1 MQAPRTPEI
10 PDSANTGPTPAPPPS
25 RREALGRLAG
35 RLLAPLAA
43 LAARARH
50 GRPLH
55 PTGTLCAGEVIAA
68 AEDPTLVPLANQ
80 LAGAAVVRLSGALW
94 RHPGPPDLLGCAI
107 RLRGPR
113 PLATLVAPEDQ
124 DLLFATVPHLWLTL
138 PAMFKTRRGDYLH
151 NAYYTATALDL
162 PGLGPAEFRLVPIP
176 APVQPGA
183 TREERLAAAMQA
195 GVARLRLEVRR
206 ERRSWQHLCDLRLR
220 GRLELDDH
228 DLEFTPFHMGLG
240 LRPRGFI
247 SAMRAAVY
255 AASQAQRAV
264 ESARSPAPAP
274 DPSPSGV

>member
-1 MQAPRTPEI
+1 MQAPRTTEFPA
-10 PDSANTGPTPAPPPS
+10 SANTGPTPAPPPS

-43 LAARARH
+43 LAARARR

-55 PTGTLCAGEVIAA
+55 PTGTVCAGEVIAA
-68 AEDPTLVPLANQ
+68 AEDPTLVPLAHQ

-94 RHPGPPDLLGCAI
+94 RRPGPPDLLGCAI
-107 RLRGPR
+107 RFRGPR

-138 PAMFKTRRGDYLH
+138 PAMFRTRRGDYLH
-151 NAYYTATALDL
+151 NAYYTAALLDL
-162 PGLGPAEFRLVPIP
+162 PGLGPAEFRLVPVP
-176 APVQPGA
+176 AAVQSGA

-195 GVARLRLEVRR
+195 GVARLRLEIRR
-206 ERRSWQHLCDLRLR
+206 EHRPWQHLCDLRLR
-220 GRLELDDH
+220 GRLEQGDA

-240 LRPRGFI
+240 LRPRGFV

-255 AASQAQRAV
+255 AASQARRAV
-264 ESARSPAPAP
+264 ESARPPAPAP
-274 DPSPSGV
+274 DPSPAGV

>member
-1 MQAPRTPEI
+1 MQAPRTTEI
-10 PDSANTGPTPAPPPS
+10 PASANTAPPSTPPPS
-25 RREALGRLAG
+25 RRETLGRLAG

-50 GRPLH
+50 GRP
-55 PTGTLCAGEVIAA
+55 PGIVCAGEVIVAA
-68 AEDPTLVPLANQ
+68 DDPTLVPLAHQ

-94 RHPGPPDLLGCAI
+94 RHLGPPDLLGCAI
-107 RLRGPR
+107 RFRGPR
-113 PLATLVAPEDQ
+113 PLAALVAPEDQ

-138 PAMFKTRRGDYLH
+138 PAMFRTRRGDYLH

-176 APVQPGA
+176 AAVQPGA
-183 TREERLAAAMQA
+183 NRDERLAAAMQA

-206 ERRSWQHLCDLRLR
+206 EHRTWQHLCDLRLR
-220 GRLELDDH
+220 GRLELDDNT
-228 DLEFTPFHMGLG
+228 LEFTPFHMGLD
-240 LRPRGFI
+240 LRPRGFV

-255 AASQAQRAV
+255 AASQARRAM
-264 ESARSPAPAP
+264 ESPAPAP